1 MLKALNY
8 LHGKRIVHKDIATRN
23 CWLDGKFSVKLS
35 DSALS
40 RDIFPED
47 YHCLANNE
55 NRPVFWM
62 SVESL
67 RENIFNN
74 KSDIWSAGV
83 FAWECFSLGT
93 QPYEPIDPFDFLS
106 YLTDNEMNRLERPA
120 KCPIE
125 LYDIYSTCW
134 NVMPNLRPSL
144 KEIFYSMH
152 KLYSTYDN
160 YV

>member
-1 MLKALNY
+1 LKALNY

-40 RDIFPED
+40 RDLFPDD

-55 NRPVFWM
+55 NRPIFWM
-62 SVESL
+62 SIESL
-67 RENIFNN
+67 KENCFNN
-74 KSDIWSAGV
+74 RSDIWSAGV
-83 FAWECFSLGT
+83 FAWECFSLGA
-93 QPYEPIDPFDFLS
+93 QPYADQIDPFDFLS
-106 YLTDNEMNRLERPA
+106 YLTESEMNRLQRPA
-120 KCPIE
+120 KCPTE

-160 YV
+160 YI